1 MKPFNIPN
9 ALEFF
14 IETYPDAE
22 TILKAIKKGDSNTRY
37 ALARLWL
44 SEGIPCCFRS
54 QPAIY
59 EAMRLWLSYNLPVHM
74 HAKEITLIGSGRQ
87 GFSLSPDEHF
97 GRPFGDYSDLDFSA
111 VSLSLFKH
119 LERAFNRWLNDYL
132 KRAVLPRNDRE
143 KEYWQDNA
151 RKVPSNLACG
161 FIDPY
166 KIPTFDQYPE
176 AQTTLDAM
184 YKAHIKL
191 SVTAGA
197 PRVRRVSIRIYRDW
211 GSFVRQLSINLKA
224 LLRMNPGK

>member
-9 ALEFF
+9 ALESF
-14 IETYPDAE
+14 IDTYPDAE
-22 TILKAIKKGDSNTRY
+22 TILRAIKIGDLNTRC

-44 SEGIPCCFRS
+44 SEGIPYCFKS

-59 EAMRLWLSYNLPVHM
+59 EAVRLWLSHNLPV

-111 VSLSLFKH
+111 VSLSLFTQ
-119 LERAFNRWLNDYL
+119 LERAFSRWLSDYL
-132 KRAVLPRNDRE
+132 TGTVLPRNDRE
-143 KEYWQDNA
+143 KKYWEDNA
-151 RKVPSNLACG
+151 RRVPSNLARG

-166 KIPTFDQYPE
+166 KIPAFDKYPE
-176 AQTTLDAM
+176 AQTTLDVM

-191 SVTAGA
+191 RVTAGA
-197 PRVRRVSIRIYRDW
+197 PRVSRVSIRIYRDW
-211 GSFVRQLSINLKA
+211 DSFVRQLSINLEA